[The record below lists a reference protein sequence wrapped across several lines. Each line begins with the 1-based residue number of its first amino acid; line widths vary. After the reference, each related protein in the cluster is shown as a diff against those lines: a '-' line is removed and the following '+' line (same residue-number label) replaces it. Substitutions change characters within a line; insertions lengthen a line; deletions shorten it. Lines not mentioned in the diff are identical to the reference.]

1 MTPRKRTVARP
12 APDPVAEALRRQ
24 ALIVEHLYDGI
35 IVTDPAGVIL
45 EWNPAAQRMFGYSR
59 AEALGQN
66 VEMLN
71 RPGEGPALTKAIKS
85 GMRSQGQWSGEL
97 KLLAN

>member
-24 ALIVEHLYDGI
+24 GLIVEHLYDGI

-45 EWNPAAQRMFGYSR
+45 EWNPAAQRMFGY
-59 AEALGQN
+59 
-66 VEMLN
+66 
-71 RPGEGPALTKAIKS
+71 
-85 GMRSQGQWSGEL
+85 
-97 KLLAN
+97 